1 MGRLVGS
8 WSCPNHNGT
17 QSHVG
22 NSSYH
27 SGLYDR
33 GKKDQSDLQR
43 HLRKTY
49 IQRKRYHPTLSWSK
63 SNGAGCWTHSFGR
76 LIMKSI
82 NKQSWLEERK
92 DLFVKNILRDFIYSY
107 SFFLK
112 IKKKYR
118 DKGITYEGLDNWVGT
133 RTDRGTLWVLKDNC
147 HRLWKDIDPDIQ
159 PEPFF
164 FDWMVGAIFHE
175 AMKLKENAYMVD
187 RYHPAYQVAST
198 TATSYV
204 WQENCQYFFKE
215 TLEDIQ
221 RGIKRLE
228 NLFVCAAEHLKS
240 LLLAER
246 DNSLLVRFMLEHKSD
261 INKLWQKSGGLNQ
274 TLDAIFPSGLDEAY
288 CMAGEN
294 YLEGSW
300 YTEARMAFV
309 EALKINPDC
318 KEAKSGLQIL
328 EKRLKELAHMLE
340 REYTLVNS
348 NQVQRRSLSDSKTF
362 AIPEAIN
369 SSVDKTDKT

>member
-1 MGRLVGS
+1 
-8 WSCPNHNGT
+8 
-17 QSHVG
+17 
-22 NSSYH
+22 
-27 SGLYDR
+27 
-33 GKKDQSDLQR
+33 
-43 HLRKTY
+43 
-49 IQRKRYHPTLSWSK
+49 
-63 SNGAGCWTHSFGR
+63 
-76 LIMKSI
+76 MK
-82 NKQSWLEERK
+82 NTDKQSWLEERK
-92 DLFVKNILRDFIYSY
+92 DLFVKNVLRDFIYSY
-107 SFFLK
+107 SFFLE
-112 IKKKYR
+112 IEKKYR
-118 DKGITYEGLDNWVGT
+118 DPGITYEGLDNWVGT
-133 RTDRGTLWVLKDNC
+133 QTDRGTLWVLKDNC
-147 HRLWKDIDPDIQ
+147 HRLWKDIDPDSQ

-175 AMKLKENAYMVD
+175 AMKLKENVYMVD

-198 TATSYV
+198 TTTAYD
-204 WQENCQYFFKE
+204 WQENCQHFFEE

-221 RGIKRLE
+221 RGINRLE

-274 TLDAIFPSGLDEAY
+274 NLDAMFPSGLDEAY
-288 CMAGEN
+288 CMTGEN

-300 YTEARMAFV
+300 YVEARMAFI

-318 KEAKSGLQIL
+318 QEAKTGLRIL

-340 REYTLVNS
+340 REYTLANS
-348 NQVQRRSLSDSKTF
+348 NQGQGHGLSDSETF

-369 SSVDKTDKT
+369 SSVDTTDDA